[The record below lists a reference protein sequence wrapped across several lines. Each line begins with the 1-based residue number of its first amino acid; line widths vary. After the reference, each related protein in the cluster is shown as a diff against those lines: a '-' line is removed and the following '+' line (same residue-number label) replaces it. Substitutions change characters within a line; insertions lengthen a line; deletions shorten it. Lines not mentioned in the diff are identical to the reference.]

1 MDQPASTLHT
11 KPLAAIV
18 LSGLALVVIGMAL
31 YWHRRRVLDFLSSCR
46 QYARHA
52 TKPTMKYRA
61 FLDDSHVVDEWL
73 CWVCYHK
80 NQHQNSTCAM
90 CRYEFDPASYSA
102 NLSPT
107 ALHRRSQESTISASQ
122 QRIRNR
128 HLWKRAPVSP
138 NSSAC
143 MMVHWVH
150 TPVLDISNLLQGKLP
165 DGAALSIVL
174 DGPYNEATSALMDTP
189 AQDSPVAYLRVVQHD
204 TSTWVR
210 ADTVR
215 WPSSIYT
222 DADVSWDIIQAVAT
236 EPFSAKLSWFHQLLH
251 AGSRDHATGYSLVSV
266 HRDEVVD
273 SSMKQLLAIPPSSMR
288 QRLKVEFHNEPGVDA
303 GGGVLREWFGLVSR
317 CLFSQWFQPTHTPDV
332 AYWFKAG
339 TSIPRDQSPEMF
351 VFAGRVVA
359 KAIQEGQCLSVHLA
373 IPLWKHVLGMPMTW
387 HDLVHVDAD
396 LHQSIAWMLT
406 HDNPLEDLALDFTMH
421 GVPLM
426 AGGADVAVTD
436 ANKFEYVDKLVGYLL
451 FEAVHTSLEAFLQGF
466 YDVLSPPVL
475 HAFDAFEMDLV
486 LCGHDDI
493 NATDW
498 HVHTTVEYLKA
509 TPASSLPIL
518 RRPKRDHHHQQQD
531 VIDWFW
537 RIVHSFSQVQKAK
550 LLQFV
555 TGSSRPPIEG
565 FRALTSSNGQ
575 VCPFTIALSAATS
588 KFPVAMTCFN
598 RIYLPLYKSQAEM
611 QEYLTMVTEMDVTG
625 FTMP

>member
-1 MDQPASTLHT
+1 
-11 KPLAAIV
+11 
-18 LSGLALVVIGMAL
+18 
-31 YWHRRRVLDFLSSCR
+31 
-46 QYARHA
+46 
-52 TKPTMKYRA
+52 
-61 FLDDSHVVDEWL
+61 
-73 CWVCYHK
+73 
-80 NQHQNSTCAM
+80 
-90 CRYEFDPASYSA
+90 
-102 NLSPT
+102 
-107 ALHRRSQESTISASQ
+107 
-122 QRIRNR
+122 
-128 HLWKRAPVSP
+128 
-138 NSSAC
+138 
-143 MMVHWVH
+143 
-150 TPVLDISNLLQGKLP
+150 
-165 DGAALSIVL
+165 
-174 DGPYNEATSALMDTP
+174 
-189 AQDSPVAYLRVVQHD
+189 
-204 TSTWVR
+204 
-210 ADTVR
+210 
-215 WPSSIYT
+215 
-222 DADVSWDIIQAVAT
+222 AVAT

-251 AGSRDHATGYSLVSV
+251 AWSRDHATGYSLVSV
-266 HRDEVVD
+266 HRDEAVD

-339 TSIPRDQSPEMF
+339 TS
-351 VFAGRVVA
+351 RVVA

-406 HDNPLEDLALDFTMH
+406 HDNPPEDLALDFTMH

-436 ANKFEYVDKLVGYLL
+436 ANKVEYVDKLVGYLL
-451 FEAVHTSLEAFLQGF
+451 FESVHTSLEAFLQGF

-518 RRPKRDHHHQQQD
+518 RRAKRDHHQHQQD

-565 FRALTSSNGQ
+565 FR
-575 VCPFTIALSAATS
+575 VRDVVITI
-588 KFPVAMTCFN
+588 
-598 RIYLPLYKSQAEM
+598 LPLNAPF
-611 QEYLTMVTEMDVTG
+611 V
-625 FTMP
+625 